1 MSYAEEDG
9 SFSITGTTTHSG
21 ARSVTVSAPIPE
33 IPMFVEAGAIIPMLS
48 PDVFTLAEYGDDPAI
63 VHASDREDLLHVLAF
78 PRGQTEGALYDDG
91 VWSSVEEDI
100 DWTLTI
106 ENDRERTIHL
116 EATMNTRLT
125 PVPVCGVSLDGE
137 PLPVDAWS
145 FDETTSIL
153 EATYTTTSGALL
165 VSGC

>member
-1 MSYAEEDG
+1 MVIAWNDN
-9 SFSITGTTTHSG
+9 SF
-21 ARSVTVSAPIPE
+21 
-33 IPMFVEAGAIIPMLS
+33 
-48 PDVFTLAEYGDDPAI
+48 
-63 VHASDREDLLHVLAF
+63 
-78 PRGQTEGALYDDG
+78 YDDSRY
-91 VWSSVEEDI
+91 VQVEVRFDTGDTLECG